1 MNRFFPRARLSSR
14 RRRPPKQEPKRR
26 ARGARSPDAAGLP
39 MLGRPCPELSARGW
53 QSAVPRWY
61 ARSANWADRRSGRPR
76 TRLSSHPSIPPVLAR
91 PVCAITKPPRPRRE
105 LGLCDTLPPYI
116 HPSLRAC
123 WDTHTYV
130 PCLQL
135 PSQRAYAVLQP
146 APPTPAGPLRPSIQT
161 RGDLT
166 RPDLARLAPSTDP
179 RCPGCHCA
187 RG

>member
-76 TRLSSHPSIPPVLAR
+76 TRLSSHPSIPRFPNE
-91 PVCAITKPPRPRRE
+91 PQPPPGAPLWKVSHA
-105 LGLCDTLPPYI
+105 LGPMGRANWVPMCKQPSS
-116 HPSLRAC
+116 PSLSAGQHVDLDMEIDRTMTFALG
-123 WDTHTYV
+123 DTV
-130 PCLQL
+130 SWPCL
-135 PSQRAYAVLQP
+135 P
-146 APPTPAGPLRPSIQT
+146 
-161 RGDLT
+161 
-166 RPDLARLAPSTDP
+166 
-179 RCPGCHCA
+179 
-187 RG
+187 